1 MFFSIIIPS
10 IFFRASSI
18 YIYTKLRTDINFIN
32 KFFPSIR
39 SAIPNRSNFRDKK
52 VSSAIQFSEFVINR
66 YSIDRSLE
74 HIFSN
79 DCSIIL
85 LRPQFHRD
93 EIF

>member
-10 IFFRASSI
+10 IFFRAI

-39 SAIPNRSNFRDKK
+39 SAIPRIDRIFEIKK
-52 VSSAIQFSEFVINR
+52 YRVLPIQFSEFVINR